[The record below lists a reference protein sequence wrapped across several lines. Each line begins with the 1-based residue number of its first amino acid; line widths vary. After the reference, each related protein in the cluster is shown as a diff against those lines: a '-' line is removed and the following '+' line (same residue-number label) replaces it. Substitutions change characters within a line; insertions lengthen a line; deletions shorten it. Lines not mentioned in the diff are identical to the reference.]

1 MHERKAAR
9 EDILSMVFLHYEIM
23 NHDLFT
29 TLYLSQQKGFFLVF
43 QNGSFMNNQSIDWF
57 VFLFPMCAVLNFT
70 KTGGEKYLIIVGIP
84 TY

>member
-29 TLYLSQQKGFFLVF
+29 TLYLYEQKGFFLVF

-70 KTGGEKYLIIVGIP
+70 KTRGEKYLIIVGIP